1 MPTLINLK
9 YFCDVVETGS
19 FTKAGEINHV
29 AQTSISQQVKEIE
42 RELGTVLLDRKYK
55 PVKLTQTGKVVY
67 SEAKKVLKQYQIF
80 NNKVQRYI
88 SDQNSQIRLG
98 YNSAI
103 DLKIL
108 ERLGSS
114 ISNENFIVVKQS
126 IKDEVQNLLDG
137 KLDLIITYDTAIEK
151 NPKIESYPISE
162 GDLVVCAAITHPLA
176 SKNRVSVQEVYQ
188 YPLVMLSPNS
198 VGQSFEIM
206 AKRTELLGSKLNIKQ
221 EVEDVDSEL
230 FLIEHKNYLCFLPN
244 DYPLEQ
250 AKKIKK
256 IPFKD
261 SPYKYQLRVAKL
273 KNNYDKETVKL
284 FELIKHFS

>member
-42 RELGTVLLDRKYK
+42 RELGIVLLDRKYK

-80 NNKVQRYI
+80 NNEVQRYI

-176 SKNRVSVQEVYQ
+176 SKN
-188 YPLVMLSPNS
+188 
-198 VGQSFEIM
+198 
-206 AKRTELLGSKLNIKQ
+206 
-221 EVEDVDSEL
+221 
-230 FLIEHKNYLCFLPN
+230 
-244 DYPLEQ
+244 
-250 AKKIKK
+250 
-256 IPFKD
+256 
-261 SPYKYQLRVAKL
+261 
-273 KNNYDKETVKL
+273 
-284 FELIKHFS
+284 